1 MKRMKLTD
9 AQARAYIQ
17 GEEPFDEIKRKR
29 EHAERLVSAVR
40 NSMIAID
47 PIYFPNL
54 LKTAEHYLESEYMHF
69 NDRAK
74 KELGVL
80 IHEIKKAIKGESK

>member
-17 GEEPFDEIKRKR
+17 GEGPFDEMKWNR

-47 PIYFPNL
+47 PIYYPNL
-54 LKTAEHYLESEYMHF
+54 LKTAEHYLESECIHF
-69 NDRAK
+69 NNVAK

-80 IHEIKKAIKGESK
+80 IHKIKKATKGE